1 MPPTPAHGLRQWIW
15 RAFVRSA
22 LIPLVLVEAGL
33 VAIYLLSNSAIRDA
47 QIDYLRQTALADL
60 KAAAALE
67 TRVVDEQ
74 LLGVSRLADAYRN
87 LTTGALLGAQPE
99 QSVELALTDSGVRH
113 SPRDNG
119 GAASFYSNTT
129 PAARQDLRKVAR
141 LARLDPL
148 MKELKGSNPLIA
160 SLYFNSWDSYN
171 HIYPWFLTPDQ
182 YPHDMVIPD
191 YNFYYLADATHN
203 PERKVVWTD
212 VYLDPAGQGWMMS
225 AIAPVYREQFLEG
238 VIGVDITVGG
248 ILAQI
253 GQLEVP
259 WNGYAMLVS
268 STLDIMALP
277 EPGEDDFGLDE
288 LTSHS
293 YEEAIRQE
301 TFKPAD
307 FNLAKRSE
315 TQSLASAIAAAPQ
328 GVHALML
335 GDRPHLVAWTTIAQ
349 TGWHLLTVVDE
360 AAVFSQTE
368 ALASRYQ
375 QIGYLLIAGLFGFYL
390 LFFAFMWARARQL
403 SQHLLGP
410 IDGISAMMREIGNGR
425 WRPAAVHSDIHE
437 LDVMADKTA
446 DMGVQLETSEVQR
459 SASQQRLEL
468 VLESATESLW
478 EHRLDTAQI
487 HLRGRLSSRF
497 GLASETLDEKT
508 FLAHVHPDDV
518 PALRTAVQRVRDGLS
533 ARYEV
538 EFRMRDAAGVYHWL
552 LGRGR
557 VLEHDPHSGQSA
569 LLAGTLVD
577 INALKCSEAAL
588 RDASEQA
595 QAADKAKARFIS
607 SMSHE
612 LRTPL
617 NAIQGFAQLMRMEH
631 QGEGRDG
638 APEYVEEI
646 LSASRHLNHLVSDI
660 LDWSSIQADSARL
673 ELQWVDVGDILTE
686 CAELVR
692 VEVAERGLNLVLHTP
707 EHPLQVQADPRRLRQ
722 VLLNLLSNATKY
734 NSPAGRISL
743 GYQRVAGQVRLL
755 VEDTGLGL
763 SDAQQEKLFEPFQ
776 RLGRENTTIQGTGI
790 GLALCREFATQMR
803 GRMGLRSEPGVGSC
817 FWIELPLV
825 GNDSVVTQ
833 GAHTQPHVFYV
844 EDNPASQF
852 LVRQALEDIARVS
865 LASNGSTALERL
877 LAEPPDLLLLDLN
890 LPGLS
895 GGELLAR
902 LRQNPATQ
910 HLPVVVLS
918 AAAAD
923 DIARAMALNCQG
935 LLGKPIDI
943 DELRRLVSALL
954 QEVTGHAV

>member
-1 MPPTPAHGLRQWIW
+1 M
-15 RAFVRSA
+15 
-22 LIPLVLVEAGL
+22 
-33 VAIYLLSNSAIRDA
+33 
-47 QIDYLRQTALADL
+47 
-60 KAAAALE
+60 
-67 TRVVDEQ
+67 
-74 LLGVSRLADAYRN
+74 
-87 LTTGALLGAQPE
+87 
-99 QSVELALTDSGVRH
+99 
-113 SPRDNG
+113 
-119 GAASFYSNTT
+119 
-129 PAARQDLRKVAR
+129 
-141 LARLDPL
+141 
-148 MKELKGSNPLIA
+148 
-160 SLYFNSWDSYN
+160 
-171 HIYPWFLTPDQ
+171 
-182 YPHDMVIPD
+182 
-191 YNFYYLADATHN
+191 
-203 PERKVVWTD
+203 VWTD

-253 GQLEVP
+253 GQLQVP
-259 WNGYAMLVS
+259 WDGYAMLVS
-268 STLDIMALP
+268 GSLDIMALP
-277 EPGEDDFGLDE
+277 ETGAGDFGLYE

-301 TFKPAD
+301 TFKPED

-315 TQSLASAIAAAPQ
+315 TQALAAAMAAAPE
-328 GVHALML
+328 GVYTLTL
-335 GDRPHLVAWTTIAQ
+335 NGRPNLVAWTTIAQ

-360 AAVFSQTE
+360 NKVFSQTE
-368 ALASRYQ
+368 ALARRYQ
-375 QIGYLLIAGLFGFYL
+375 QIGYLLIAGLFAFYL
-390 LFFAFMWARARQL
+390 LFFAFMWIRARQL

-410 IDGISAMMREIGNGR
+410 IDGISAMMREIGRGH
-425 WRPAAVHSDIHE
+425 WRPAPVGSDIDE
-437 LDVMADKTA
+437 LQAMAGKTA
-446 DMGVQLETSEVQR
+446 DMGVQLETSEAQR

-478 EHRLDTAQI
+478 ERHLDTGQI
-487 HLRGRLSSRF
+487 QLRGRLGKRF
-497 GLASETLDEKT
+497 SLAATTLDEEA
-508 FLAHVHPDDV
+508 FLERVHPADA
-518 PALRTAVQRVRDGLS
+518 PALRAAVQRVREGLS
-533 ARYEV
+533 ERYET
-538 EFRMRDAAGVYHWL
+538 EFRLLDGEGVYHWL

-557 VLEHDPHSGQSA
+557 VLEHDPQTGKPS
-569 LLAGTLVD
+569 LLAGTHVD
-577 INALKCSEAAL
+577 IDALKCSEAAL

-631 QGEGRDG
+631 QGEGHEG
-638 APEYVEEI
+638 APEYVDEI
-646 LSASRHLNHLVSDI
+646 LSASRHLNHLVGDI

-673 ELQWVDVGDILTE
+673 ELQVVDVCDLLTE

-692 VEVAERGLNLVLHTP
+692 VEVADQGLNLTLDTP
-707 EHPLQVQADPRRLRQ
+707 AQPLQVRADPRRLRQ

-734 NSPAGRISL
+734 NRPAGSIRL
-743 GYQRVAGQVRLL
+743 GYERVAGHVRLL

-763 SDAQQEKLFEPFQ
+763 SEAQQEKLFEPFQ

-790 GLALCREFATQMR
+790 GLSLCREFAAQMNAQ
-803 GRMGLRSEPGVGSC
+803 MGLRSEPGEGSC

-825 GNDSVVTQ
+825 GGDSGSVATP
-833 GAHTQPHVFYV
+833 GTRPHVFYV

-852 LVRQALEDIARVS
+852 LVRQALDDLALVS
-865 LASNGSTALERL
+865 VASNGSTALERL

-910 HLPVVVLS
+910 QLPVVVLS
-918 AAAAD
+918 AASAD
-923 DIARAMALNCQG
+923 DIARAMSLNCQG

-943 DELRRLVSALL
+943 EELRGLVSALL
-954 QEVTGHAV
+954 QEMTGHAG